1 MTTVNKAVIENNM
14 MVQTKEQIRREL
26 TLGQAFEQQVVND
39 RERYAQDIQ
48 DSSMLEKMLDKLC
61 KKRIIEVSY
70 VGEKNERK
78 EKEVP
83 LLTQEDKNYL
93 IEAYR
98 QCEKYLKDFDK
109 AEHKIKYKE
118 MIHCMVINHMKNQ
131 GKYDP

>member
-1 MTTVNKAVIENNM
+1 
-14 MVQTKEQIRREL
+14 
-26 TLGQAFEQQVVND
+26 
-39 RERYAQDIQ
+39 
-48 DSSMLEKMLDKLC
+48 MLEKMLDKLC

-118 MIHCMVINHMKNQ
+118 MIHCMVINHMKN
-131 GKYDP
+131 